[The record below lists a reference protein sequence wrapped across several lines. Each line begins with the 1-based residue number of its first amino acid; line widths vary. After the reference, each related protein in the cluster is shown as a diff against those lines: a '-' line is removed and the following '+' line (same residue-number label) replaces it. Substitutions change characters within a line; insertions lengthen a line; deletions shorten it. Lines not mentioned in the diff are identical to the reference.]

1 LTCVV
6 VDFYSI
12 SYQKTVIL
20 LQNHLIFFIVQ
31 IYILIF
37 EKGKEFS
44 LKKSRCEIC
53 PIFLKRRFREFNDS
67 GFYRQ
72 DPISNFRKAE

>member
-12 SYQKTVIL
+12 SYQKNVIL
-20 LQNHLIFFIVQ
+20 YPNHLIFFIVQ
-31 IYILIF
+31 IYIIIF

-44 LKKSRCEIC
+44 LKKSRSKMR
-53 PIFLKRRFREFNDS
+53 PTFLKRRLSKFNNPL
-67 GFYRQ
+67 YCIE
-72 DPISNFRKAE
+72 DPAPIFRKAE